1 MLPVLRAASSAAI
14 VLVPGLARV
23 VQALRL
29 AEPGPQ
35 VPAGE
40 APAIELAAIALT
52 PASSCAGLLF
62 FHHEIWLTLFWLGA
76 IAVWRLGRLP
86 MSRLLSRATFQ
97 RDLTVRT
104 TEAERARIAGDIHD
118 YALQDLTMLVRRLDA
133 AGDTS
138 NAAAARDVAE
148 RLRSICGDLRLP
160 VLDDLGVGP
169 AIEWLC
175 QRYEEPAGPVAL
187 DRLGDEKR
195 LPAESELAFFRV
207 AQEAI
212 GNAVR
217 HGAPPINVRYRGGG
231 SWAELEVDDSGQ
243 GVPAGA
249 AEAAERSGHL
259 GLMSMRQRAESIGAD
274 LDIGRRP
281 GGGTRVR
288 MVWEPSARAEA
299 AAGEGGN
306 LTASTRAIVAAIR
319 KAFRIR
325 PEVGPSSEEGK

>member
-1 MLPVLRAASSAAI
+1 VLRAASSAAI

-259 GLMSMRQRAESIGAD
+259 G
-274 LDIGRRP
+274 RRP